1 MDFDFLEFRSVP
13 LHVLKLGH
21 LRQVHS
27 RRHLVWFTPHLGG
40 AGDVFLDLVASEESD
55 CHATLGYNP
64 GRNPTLVL
72 NPQRCV
78 YLGTVIHELL
88 HVLGMQHTHQR
99 NDRDDH
105 VEILPENIKVGYLA

>member
-1 MDFDFLEFRSVP
+1 M
-13 LHVLKLGH
+13 
-21 LRQVHS
+21 
-27 RRHLVWFTPHLGG
+27 GG